1 MNPEN
6 RCPVC
11 GYEMAV
17 PPKNY
22 NICSSCGT
30 EFGVHDANASIA
42 ELREAWM
49 KTGPAWWSKATPK
62 PEKWDPIT
70 QMEKAGIVVRRP
82 ASSEPSTVS
91 TATGSST
98 IGGRDWK
105 GWAVSASG
113 QLGDRSPVVVCD

>member
-1 MNPEN
+1 MKIEN
-6 RCPVC
+6 FCPVC

-30 EFGVHDANASIA
+30 EFGVHDVNASIA

-49 KTGPAWWSKATPK
+49 KTGPRWWSKTAPQ

-70 QMEKAGIVVRRP
+70 QMANAGIVVKRP
-82 ASSEPSTVS
+82 ATSEPSAVS

-113 QLGDRSPVVVCD
+113 QPGDRSPVVVCD